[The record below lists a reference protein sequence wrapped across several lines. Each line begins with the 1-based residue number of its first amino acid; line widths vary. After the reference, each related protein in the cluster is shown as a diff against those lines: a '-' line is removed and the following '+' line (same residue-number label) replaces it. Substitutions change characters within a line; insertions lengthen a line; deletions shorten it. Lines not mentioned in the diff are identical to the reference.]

1 MQSRE
6 LYNQVRDAV
15 KFLKLGVPKIDQWIC
30 PVFLTGLKLSEI
42 FAQQKFGL
50 NGIFFNPIPARLW
63 NDVNCRGG
71 AIMAPD

>member
-1 MQSRE
+1 MVPAEQLLLSAIQVTHVVFTMQSRE

-50 NGIFFNPIPARLW
+50 NGIFFN
-63 NDVNCRGG
+63 
-71 AIMAPD
+71 